1 MAAVVVL
8 VDFIVVPLVVMIL
21 TMAMACIIA
30 CRVDWVYLTL
40 FKQVQQ
46 ISCLQD
52 SCKPN
57 LAILFVLFV
66 HLIYQ
71 PI

>member
-52 SCKPN
+52 SCEPN

-66 HLIYQ
+66 HLIY
-71 PI
+71 

>member
-1 MAAVVVL
+1 MAPVVVL

-57 LAILFVLFV
+57 LAI
-66 HLIYQ
+66 
-71 PI
+71 